1 MSRPPTAVLV
11 ALVPPTA
18 EGLAVLWARLTGQE
32 PDVEAFRVLLA
43 ARGGGAATTSPPGPD
58 LAARPI
64 APPGGAAGLVEALA
78 DTDSAILGAMR
89 RHFPLTLPR
98 ARPRPSSS
106 PPCSGSRPTPGS

>member
-43 ARGGGAATTSPPGPD
+43 ARGGGAATTSPPG
-58 LAARPI
+58 
-64 APPGGAAGLVEALA
+64 
-78 DTDSAILGAMR
+78 S
-89 RHFPLTLPR
+89 
-98 ARPRPSSS
+98 
-106 PPCSGSRPTPGS
+106 